1 MSLEGED
8 GEPQNSCLTMF
19 QPKKKEPPPNPPS
32 TEVSQSTEKSR
43 ESINDSEKSELR
55 DDDADD
61 DDETQGD
68 FGEESEAVRPQTQKL
83 HTFLEKTLSMGD
95 GDEPLKHEPDEID
108 SIEKFMDVFAMS
120 IHNDGYPFM
129 KQTRKDKKVVKRLLK
144 MDDTRTILSWSS
156 KKMTKKKNANTMM
169 RIEDIETIETS
180 KRRRGSM
187 PSLEMDKRRCVMI
200 VDKHGKHLDA
210 QFTSVEDAEVFVA
223 GMTQLVKNSR
233 VPPDSQNEQSTVIP
247 TEIPMEDTKEE
258 PIENTIPETDVE
270 PKQVDTVPEHA
281 DEMQADDSIMIESE
295 ES

>member
-1 MSLEGED
+1 MGNPRGHVSLCF
-8 GEPQNSCLTMF
+8 N
-19 QPKKKEPPPNPPS
+19 PKKKEPPPRPPP
-32 TEVSQSTEKSR
+32 TELSPPTEKSR
-43 ESINDSEKSELR
+43 DSINDSEKSELR

-61 DDETQGD
+61 DDEIQGEFD
-68 FGEESEAVRPQTQKL
+68 EESEAERTQKQKL
-83 HTFLEKTLSMGD
+83 HTFVQRTLSMD
-95 GDEPLKHEPDEID
+95 PDESLSHEPDDID

-169 RIEDIETIETS
+169 RIEDIETIETA

-210 QFTSVEDAEVFVA
+210 QFTSVDDAEVFVA
-223 GMTQLVKNSR
+223 GMTQLVKNAR
-233 VPPDSQNEQSTVIP
+233 VPPDSQNEQPTAIP
-247 TEIPMEDTKEE
+247 TEIPMEDTKEQL
-258 PIENTIPETDVE
+258 IENTIPETDGE
-270 PKQVDTVPEHA
+270 PKQVDTVPEYA
-281 DEMQADDSIMIESE
+281 KEMPADDSIAIESE